1 MENLPRLQAFFETLK
16 NYSFWQRLFGWSAL
30 LKNITGAWAEVV
42 EFYSAFGRLKQEQEV
57 LKSDLRVEREK
68 TDSLERRTNELKISL
83 TKAEE
88 KLISQEDIHRVEKNN
103 TEGSIKSLQTENRSL
118 LQSITELRSAEEQRK
133 KEVYDQVQQALE
145 LKKVLET
152 DRSELHQQEQQKI
165 RDHQERVKKTWSE
178 HQEQVKK
185 KIQLVC
191 SQQAIEY
198 ITKFS
203 FKGIPDNA
211 VRIADEIVIFDA
223 KSPSSIEDLGN
234 FKTYIRKQCEEAGK
248 YARQENV
255 RKEIYMVIP
264 SGAAEVIDFTTYDT
278 EEYKVYII
286 TPDAIEAVLLT
297 LRKIED
303 YAFIQEIGPDERQAI
318 VRVIGQLIYAS
329 KRRIQVD
336 QFFNGELINILRN
349 ALAGIPENLKDEI
362 NQIELAAKLN
372 PSIDKRTKGIALA
385 DLENVQK
392 QQAAIAG
399 ALEAPV
405 PVAIEI
411 KA

>member
-1 MENLPRLQAFFETLK
+1 MENFPRLQAFFETLK

-30 LKNITGAWAEVV
+30 LKNIAGAWAEVV
-42 EFYSAFGRLKQEQEV
+42 EFSSFIGRLKQEQEA
-57 LKSDLRVEREK
+57 LKSDLRVEKEK
-68 TDSLERRTNELKISL
+68 TDNLERRTDELKTEL
-83 TKAEE
+83 VKTTE
-88 KLISQEDIHRVEKNN
+88 KLRSQEEIHRVEKNN
-103 TEGSIKSLQTENRSL
+103 TEVSLKSLQTENRSL

-145 LKKVLET
+145 LKRVLEKDRT
-152 DRSELHQQEQQKI
+152 DLHQQEQQKI
-165 RDHQERVKKTWSE
+165 RDHQEKMKKTWSE

-248 YARQENV
+248 YTKQENV

-264 SGAAEVIDFTTYDT
+264 SGAAEVIDSPTYVTD
-278 EEYKVYII
+278 EYKVYII

-362 NQIELAAKLN
+362 NQVELAAKLN
-372 PSIDKRTKGIALA
+372 PSMDKRSKAIALT
-385 DLENVQK
+385 DLEHVQK

>member
-1 MENLPRLQAFFETLK
+1 MENFPRLQAFFETLK

-30 LKNITGAWAEVV
+30 LKNIGGTWAEVV
-42 EFYSAFGRLKQEQEV
+42 EFSSTMSRLKQEQEV
-57 LKSDLRVEREK
+57 LRSDLRVEKEK
-68 TDSLERRTNELKISL
+68 TDNLERRTDELKTEL
-83 TKAEE
+83 VKTTE
-88 KLISQEDIHRVEKNN
+88 KLRSQEEVHRIEKNN
-103 TEGSIKSLQTENRSL
+103 TESSLKSLQTENRSL

-133 KEVYDQVQQALE
+133 KEVYDQVQQALD
-145 LKKVLET
+145 LKRVLDK
-152 DRSELHQQEQQKI
+152 DRNDLHQQEQQKI
-165 RDHQERVKKTWSE
+165 RDHQEKMKKTWSE

-234 FKTYIRKQCEEAGK
+234 FKTYIRKQCEDAGK
-248 YARQENV
+248 YAKQENV

-264 SGAAEVIDFTTYDT
+264 SGAAEVIDSPTYVTD
-278 EEYKVYII
+278 EYKVYII

-349 ALAGIPENLKDEI
+349 ALSGIPENLKDEI
-362 NQIELAAKLN
+362 NQVELAAKLN
-372 PSIDKRTKGIALA
+372 PSMDKRSKAIALA
-385 DLENVQK
+385 DLEHVQK

>member
-1 MENLPRLQAFFETLK
+1 MENFPRLQAFFETLK
-16 NYSFWQRLFGWSAL
+16 NYSFWQRLFAWSAL
-30 LKNITGAWAEVV
+30 LKNIAGAWAEVV
-42 EFYSAFGRLKQEQEV
+42 EFSSFIGRLKQEQEA
-57 LKSDLRVEREK
+57 LKSDLRVEKEK
-68 TDSLERRTNELKISL
+68 TDNLERRTDELKTEL
-83 TKAEE
+83 VKTTE
-88 KLISQEDIHRVEKNN
+88 KLRSQEEIHRVEKNN
-103 TEGSIKSLQTENRSL
+103 TEVSLKSLQTENRSL

-145 LKKVLET
+145 LKRVLEKDRT
-152 DRSELHQQEQQKI
+152 DLHQQEQQKI
-165 RDHQERVKKTWSE
+165 RDHQEKMKKTWSE

-248 YARQENV
+248 YTKQENV

-264 SGAAEVIDFTTYDT
+264 SGAAEVIDSPTYVTD
-278 EEYKVYII
+278 EYKVYII

-362 NQIELAAKLN
+362 NQVELAAKLN
-372 PSIDKRTKGIALA
+372 PSMDKRSKAIALT
-385 DLENVQK
+385 DLEHVQK